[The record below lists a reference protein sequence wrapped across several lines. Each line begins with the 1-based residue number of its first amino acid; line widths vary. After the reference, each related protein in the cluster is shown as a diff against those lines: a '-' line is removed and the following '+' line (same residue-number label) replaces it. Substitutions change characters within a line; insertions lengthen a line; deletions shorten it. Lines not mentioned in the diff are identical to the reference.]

1 MIDPSHLL
9 VPIEAVR
16 GCLGLMNQM
25 KIHIRKDPNNPT
37 DGDSSA
43 ITYSLVSAFSH
54 ENFVES
60 FINQL
65 QMAVS
70 GTSTTIN
77 LLDFIV
83 IQVSP
88 SVPER
93 YLDFKSTLS
102 FTPVSCLEVKDLA
115 SVKQYAQQ
123 ATVSTSSQAIVAEGN
138 YILGKVAHTLGDAPG
153 AFDFYWKALK
163 DAPDMAPAAFGAAQ
177 LLMARNE
184 LHASL
189 EIFDKVLSKNP
200 DDKDTQGFVMLL
212 KAITKGVVVPL
223 DRLRE
228 IAPGFQYEIDLWLI
242 QGKLRQ
248 KDPLEYKNALKC
260 FLTAKEIIEVRLDAQ
275 GLPFGLKAVPPEVL
289 SNISVLHHSL
299 GKLDKALQFCKDAL
313 ISFKTSDDD
322 AVSTLRHS
330 ELEGIFYSWTDSVS
344 CRVAVADAG
353 RFVITTTDDDNDT
366 QLVDFKKIISVG
378 DEVLISDVKHQVR
391 SVVSASEIICY
402 SPVKL
407 EHSSVHDLKLKVS
420 FNNFTDET
428 VTYIFNLARLF
439 EDQKQTS
446 AAIELYIELLK
457 KHPCYIECYLRLS
470 LISSD
475 MGKLEEAS
483 MWLSRALEVSDSASD
498 ATLCLGDLHQRSA
511 QLEDAKKCYDKICQ
525 QVRSA
530 VVVVVVV
537 ISLSIEM
544 LCGCL

>member
-1 MIDPSHLL
+1 MIDASHLL

-16 GCLGLMNQM
+16 GCLGSMNQM
-25 KIHIRKDPNNPT
+25 KIHIRKDANKPT
-37 DGDSSA
+37 EGDSSA
-43 ITYSLVSAFSH
+43 ITYSLLSAFSH
-54 ENFVES
+54 ENFVDA
-60 FINQL
+60 FIKQL
-65 QMAVS
+65 EMAVS

-77 LLDFIV
+77 LQDFIV

-93 YLDFKSTLS
+93 YLDFKSTIS
-102 FTPVSCLEVKDLA
+102 FTPVSCLEVKDLH
-115 SVKQYAQQ
+115 SVKQLAQQ
-123 ATVSTSSQAIVAEGN
+123 AIVSTSSQAVIAEGN
-138 YILGKVAHTLGDAPG
+138 YILGKVAHTLGDAAG

-189 EIFDKVLSKNP
+189 ELFDKVLSKNP

-212 KAITKGVVVPL
+212 KAITKGVVIPL

-248 KDPLEYKNALKC
+248 KDPLEHKNALKC

-275 GLPFGLKAVPPEVL
+275 GLPLGVKAVPPEVL

-313 ISFKTSDDD
+313 LSFKISDDD
-322 AVSTLRHS
+322 VVPPSVNNAVPALRNS
-330 ELEGIFYSWTDSVS
+330 ELEGIFYSWADRMS
-344 CRVAVADAG
+344 CRVVVADAG
-353 RFVITTTDDDNDT
+353 RFVITTTSTTDDDNDT
-366 QLVDFKKIISVG
+366 QLVDFNKIVSVG
-378 DEVLISDVKHQVR
+378 DEVLISDIKHQVQ

-407 EHSSVHDLKLKVS
+407 ELTSVHDLKLKVS
-420 FNNFTDET
+420 FNNFIDET
-428 VTYIFNLARLF
+428 MTYIFNLARLF
-439 EDQKQTS
+439 EDRKQTS

-483 MWLSRALEVSDSASD
+483 MWLSRALEVNDSTSD

-525 QVRSA
+525 QVRPLF
-530 VVVVVVV
+530 V
-537 ISLSIEM
+537 LQ
-544 LCGCL
+544 

>member
-1 MIDPSHLL
+1 MIDASHLL

-16 GCLGLMNQM
+16 GCLGLTNQM
-25 KIHIRKDPNNPT
+25 KIHIRKDANKPT

-43 ITYSLVSAFSH
+43 ITYTIVSAFGH
-54 ENFVES
+54 ENFLEA
-60 FINQL
+60 FIKQL

-93 YLDFKSTLS
+93 YLDFKSTIS
-102 FTPVSCLEVKDLA
+102 FTPVSCLEVKDLTF
-115 SVKQYAQQ
+115 VKQCAQQ
-123 ATVSTSSQAIVAEGN
+123 AIISTSSQAIIAEGN
-138 YILGKVAHTLGDAPG
+138 YILGKVAHMSGDAAG

-189 EIFDKVLSKNP
+189 ELFDKVLSKNP

-212 KAITKGVVVPL
+212 KAITKGVVAPL

-248 KDPLEYKNALKC
+248 KDPLEHKNALKC
-260 FLTAKEIIEVRLDAQ
+260 FINAKEIIEARLDAQ
-275 GLPFGLKAVPPEVL
+275 GLPLGLKAVPPEVL
-289 SNISVLHHSL
+289 SNISALHHSL

-322 AVSTLRHS
+322 DDVHRSDDAVPALRNS
-330 ELEGIFYSWTDSVS
+330 ELEGIFYSWADSVS

-353 RFVITTTDDDNDT
+353 RFVITTADDSDT
-366 QLVDFKKIISVG
+366 QLLDFNKIVSVG
-378 DEVLISDVKHQVR
+378 DEILISDVKHQVR
-391 SVVSASEIICY
+391 SVVSAYEIICY

-407 EHSSVHDLKLKVS
+407 ELTSVHDLKLKVS

-428 VTYIFNLARLF
+428 MTYIFNLARLF
-439 EDQKQTS
+439 EDRKQTT

-483 MWLSRALEVSDSASD
+483 MWLSRALAVNDSASD

-511 QLEDAKKCYDKICQ
+511 QFEDAKKCYDKICQ
-525 QVRSA
+525 QVRR
-530 VVVVVVV
+530 
-537 ISLSIEM
+537 
-544 LCGCL
+544 LCVLLLPLDD